1 MKYLAIDY
9 GQKRTGIA
17 VSDTGGSMAFPRKTI
32 LMRTRAAF
40 FEELLALIEAEAT
53 DAIVIG
59 LPINLDGEESLTTRQ
74 VRNFSKSLARRTTL
88 PLFWMEE
95 ALSSY
100 EAERDLRDAGRS
112 AAQGLGQYP
121 TSRPPCCNPAT
132 LPRST
137 GSQTEN
143 HMNESPEE
151 TKNTPADPGAPRPE
165 ETGIPSGVSDTRNQ
179 QAPPDRQHFRCVIP
193 RSSKNWAA
201 RLTRSPGEA
210 SPLDGEEPGNASA
223 RFRARDAQTQ
233 TALAALPARVHA
245 AGPAGL
251 RRSRSA
257 GL

>member
-32 LMRTRAAF
+32 
-40 FEELLALIEAEAT
+40 LIEAEAT

-112 AAQGLGQYP
+112 AAQGRAVL
-121 TSRPPCCNPAT
+121 
-132 LPRST
+132 
-137 GSQTEN
+137 
-143 HMNESPEE
+143 
-151 TKNTPADPGAPRPE
+151 D
-165 ETGIPSGVSDTRNQ
+165 Q
-179 QAPPDRQHFRCVIP
+179 QAAVRILQSFLDQP
-193 RSSKNWAA
+193 
-201 RLTRSPGEA
+201 EA
-210 SPLDGEEPGNASA
+210 K
-223 RFRARDAQTQ
+223 RKTI
-233 TALAALPARVHA
+233 
-245 AGPAGL
+245 
-251 RRSRSA
+251 
-257 GL
+257 

>member
-32 LMRTRAAF
+32 LMRTRA
-40 FEELLALIEAEAT
+40 ALIEAEAT

-112 AAQGLGQYP
+112 AAQGRAVL
-121 TSRPPCCNPAT
+121 
-132 LPRST
+132 
-137 GSQTEN
+137 
-143 HMNESPEE
+143 
-151 TKNTPADPGAPRPE
+151 D
-165 ETGIPSGVSDTRNQ
+165 Q
-179 QAPPDRQHFRCVIP
+179 QAAVRILQSFLDQP
-193 RSSKNWAA
+193 
-201 RLTRSPGEA
+201 EA
-210 SPLDGEEPGNASA
+210 K
-223 RFRARDAQTQ
+223 RKTI
-233 TALAALPARVHA
+233 
-245 AGPAGL
+245 
-251 RRSRSA
+251 
-257 GL
+257 

>member
-74 VRNFSKSLARRTTL
+74 VRKFSKSLARRTTL

-112 AAQGLGQYP
+112 AAQGRAVL
-121 TSRPPCCNPAT
+121 
-132 LPRST
+132 
-137 GSQTEN
+137 
-143 HMNESPEE
+143 
-151 TKNTPADPGAPRPE
+151 D
-165 ETGIPSGVSDTRNQ
+165 Q
-179 QAPPDRQHFRCVIP
+179 QAAVRILQSFLDQP
-193 RSSKNWAA
+193 
-201 RLTRSPGEA
+201 EA
-210 SPLDGEEPGNASA
+210 K
-223 RFRARDAQTQ
+223 RKTI
-233 TALAALPARVHA
+233 
-245 AGPAGL
+245 
-251 RRSRSA
+251 
-257 GL
+257 

>member
-100 EAERDLRDAGRS
+100 EAGTPDVPQLKAGPCS
-112 AAQGLGQYP
+112 
-121 TSRPPCCNPAT
+121 TSRPPCASCNLSSINRKPNGKPYERIPRRNQKHTCRPRRPA
-132 LPRST
+132 PRRNRHTFRRIGYTEST
-137 GSQTEN
+137 GS
-143 HMNESPEE
+143 
-151 TKNTPADPGAPRPE
+151 
-165 ETGIPSGVSDTRNQ
+165 SGSTT
-179 QAPPDRQHFRCVIP
+179 FRCVIP
-193 RSSKNWAA
+193 RS
-201 RLTRSPGEA
+201 RE
-210 SPLDGEEPGNASA
+210 
-223 RFRARDAQTQ
+223 
-233 TALAALPARVHA
+233 LAAD
-245 AGPAGL
+245 
-251 RRSRSA
+251 
-257 GL
+257 

>member
-40 FEELLALIEAEAT
+40 FEAEAT

-59 LPINLDGEESLTTRQ
+59 LPVNLDGEESLTTRQ

-112 AAQGLGQYP
+112 AAQGRAVL
-121 TSRPPCCNPAT
+121 
-132 LPRST
+132 
-137 GSQTEN
+137 
-143 HMNESPEE
+143 
-151 TKNTPADPGAPRPE
+151 D
-165 ETGIPSGVSDTRNQ
+165 Q
-179 QAPPDRQHFRCVIP
+179 QAAVRILQSFLDQP
-193 RSSKNWAA
+193 
-201 RLTRSPGEA
+201 EA
-210 SPLDGEEPGNASA
+210 K
-223 RFRARDAQTQ
+223 RKTI
-233 TALAALPARVHA
+233 
-245 AGPAGL
+245 
-251 RRSRSA
+251 
-257 GL
+257 

>member
-112 AAQGLGQYP
+112 AAQGRAVLDQQAAVRILQSINRKPNGKPYERIPRRNQKH
-121 TSRPPCCNPAT
+121 TCRPRRPA
-132 LPRST
+132 PRRNRHTFRRIGYTEST
-137 GSQTEN
+137 GS
-143 HMNESPEE
+143 
-151 TKNTPADPGAPRPE
+151 
-165 ETGIPSGVSDTRNQ
+165 SGSTT
-179 QAPPDRQHFRCVIP
+179 FRCVIP
-193 RSSKNWAA
+193 RS
-201 RLTRSPGEA
+201 RE
-210 SPLDGEEPGNASA
+210 
-223 RFRARDAQTQ
+223 
-233 TALAALPARVHA
+233 LAAD
-245 AGPAGL
+245 
-251 RRSRSA
+251 
-257 GL
+257 